1 MITVEA
7 RTIQSKETKEKRKES
22 SRIRKSC
29 TTLQEKDIDEEN
41 RIITSQFIT
50 EEISEITKK

>member
-1 MITVEA
+1 MIIVEA

-41 RIITSQFIT
+41 RIVTSQFIT